1 MKLYKT
7 AKWYNPFSIVVG
19 NNAYELG
26 DIAIFDKDGI
36 ICRVDH
42 GWFASD
48 ISMNNNFDTLEIPG
62 SVKKKIKIDFTENQS
77 FVVKTERYG
86 QLIYTLFIPR
96 SLVQLSA
103 PMATRSTMYDKHWE
117 VTWTTNI
124 EGVSVTKW
132 HFIDQKRQE
141 IVKQINN
148 IGQTISELWSET
160 ENKLPKLIE
169 QLQQKQKEFN
179 QESAR
184 MEAITADDVLKNYR

>member
-7 AKWYNPFSIVVG
+7 AKWYNPFSITVG

-26 DIAIFDKDGI
+26 DIVFFDKDGI
-36 ICRVDH
+36 ICRADH

-62 SVKKKIKIDFTENQS
+62 SVKKKTKIDFTENQS

-86 QLIYTLFIPR
+86 QVIYTLFIPR

-132 HFIDQKRQE
+132 HFIDQRRQE
-141 IVKQINN
+141 VVKQINS

-179 QESAR
+179 QETAH